1 MYTCWA
7 LRSFSGGR
15 LQMTDRGQKPGSG
28 LPAAVVGIACLV
40 VVAALAAFSV
50 PRPAGALSS
59 YAQQTGLSCGRCHTN
74 PAGGGKLTA
83 FGNDFAANDHKVPEK
98 KKESGKEQDS
108 KTQDSSIEE
117 DFKKQQE
124 SSKQES
130 SKEGG
135 SKDKVSDGA
144 SPATTPT
151 VDLESGRALDYVPW
165 TLRDPYH
172 SHFLYKSD
180 DYRD

>member
-1 MYTCWA
+1 MKD
-7 LRSFSGGR
+7 G
-15 LQMTDRGQKPGSG
+15 GQKLEAGP
-28 LPAAVVGIACLV
+28 LAAVVFGLAGAAAVAGLIAF
-40 VVAALAAFSV
+40 AV

-59 YAQQTGLSCGRCHTN
+59 YAKETGLSCGRCHTN
-74 PAGGGKLTA
+74 PAGGGKLTT
-83 FGNDFAANDHKVPEK
+83 FGSDFAANDHKVPEK

-108 KTQDSSIEE
+108 KQDSSIEE

-124 SSKQES
+124 SSK
-130 SKEGG
+130 EGG
-135 SKDKVSDGA
+135 SKEQVSDGA

>member
-1 MYTCWA
+1 
-7 LRSFSGGR
+7 
-15 LQMTDRGQKPGSG
+15 MTDHGQKLGSIP
-28 LPAAVVGIACLV
+28 LAAAVFGSVGAMAVAGLV
-40 VVAALAAFSV
+40 ASSV

-59 YAQQTGLSCGRCHTN
+59 YAQQTGLPCGRCHTN

-83 FGNDFAANDHKVPEK
+83 FGSDFAANDHKVPEK

-108 KTQDSSIEE
+108 SIEE

-124 SSKQES
+124 SSK
-130 SKEGG
+130 EGG
-135 SKDKVSDGA
+135 AKEQVSDGA
-144 SPATTPT
+144 SPGTTPT
-151 VDLESGRALDYVPW
+151 VDLESGRAMDYVPW

>member
-1 MYTCWA
+1 
-7 LRSFSGGR
+7 
-15 LQMTDRGQKPGSG
+15 MTDRGQKLGSG
-28 LPAAVVGIACLV
+28 PLAAAVFGLAG
-40 VVAALAAFSV
+40 ALAAAGLVALSAS
-50 PRPAGALSS
+50 RPAGALSS

-83 FGNDFAANDHKVPEK
+83 FGTEYAANDHKVPAK
-98 KKESGKEQDS
+98 KTDSDKKQDS
-108 KTQDSSIEE
+108 E
-117 DFKKQQE
+117 
-124 SSKQES
+124 KQES
-130 SKEGG
+130 SKEGD
-135 SKDKVSDGA
+135 SKEQVSEGVT
-144 SPATTPT
+144 SPTATS

>member
-1 MYTCWA
+1 
-7 LRSFSGGR
+7 
-15 LQMTDRGQKPGSG
+15 MTDRGQKVGSG
-28 LPAAVVGIACLV
+28 PLAAAVFGLAG
-40 VVAALAAFSV
+40 ALAAAGLVALSAS
-50 PRPAGALSS
+50 RPAGALSS

-83 FGNDFAANDHKVPEK
+83 FGTEYAANDHKVPAK
-98 KKESGKEQDS
+98 KTDSDKKQDS
-108 KTQDSSIEE
+108 E
-117 DFKKQQE
+117 
-124 SSKQES
+124 KQES
-130 SKEGG
+130 SKEGD
-135 SKDKVSDGA
+135 SKEQVSEGVT
-144 SPATTPT
+144 SPTATS

>member
-1 MYTCWA
+1 
-7 LRSFSGGR
+7 
-15 LQMTDRGQKPGSG
+15 MTDRGQKLGSG
-28 LPAAVVGIACLV
+28 PLAAAVFGLAGA
-40 VVAALAAFSV
+40 VAAAGLVALSAS
-50 PRPAGALSS
+50 RPAGALSS

-83 FGNDFAANDHKVPEK
+83 FGTEYAANDHKVPAK
-98 KKESGKEQDS
+98 KTDSGKKQDP
-108 KTQDSSIEE
+108 E
-117 DFKKQQE
+117 
-124 SSKQES
+124 KQES
-130 SKEGG
+130 SKEGE
-135 SKDKVSDGA
+135 SKEGDSKEQVSEGVT
-144 SPATTPT
+144 SPTATS

>member
-1 MYTCWA
+1 
-7 LRSFSGGR
+7 
-15 LQMTDRGQKPGSG
+15 MTDRGQKVGSG
-28 LPAAVVGIACLV
+28 PLAAAVFGLAG
-40 VVAALAAFSV
+40 ALAAAGLVALSAS
-50 PRPAGALSS
+50 RPAGALSS

-83 FGNDFAANDHKVPEK
+83 FGTEYAANDHKVPAK
-98 KKESGKEQDS
+98 KIDSDKKQDS
-108 KTQDSSIEE
+108 E
-117 DFKKQQE
+117 
-124 SSKQES
+124 KQES
-130 SKEGG
+130 SKEGD
-135 SKDKVSDGA
+135 SKEQVSEGVT
-144 SPATTPT
+144 SPTATS

>member
-1 MYTCWA
+1 
-7 LRSFSGGR
+7 
-15 LQMTDRGQKPGSG
+15 MTDRGQKLASG
-28 LPAAVVGIACLV
+28 
-40 VVAALAAFSV
+40 ALAPVVFGLAGAVTVAGLVAFSV
-50 PRPAGALSS
+50 PRPAGALPS

-83 FGNDFAANDHKVPEK
+83 FGSEFAANGHKVPEK
-98 KKESGKEQDS
+98 KTESGKEPAS
-108 KTQDSSIEE
+108 EKGVSFTEGA
-117 DFKKQQE
+117 
-124 SSKQES
+124 
-130 SKEGG
+130 SKEQ
-135 SKDKVSDGA
+135 VSDGA

>member
-1 MYTCWA
+1 MYTCWGR
-7 LRSFSGGR
+7 RSFSGGR
-15 LQMTDRGQKPGSG
+15 SQMTDRGQKLGSG
-28 LPAAVVGIACLV
+28 PLAAAVFGLAGA
-40 VVAALAAFSV
+40 VAAAGLVALSAS
-50 PRPAGALSS
+50 RPAGALSS

-83 FGNDFAANDHKVPEK
+83 FGTEYAANDHKVPARK
-98 KKESGKEQDS
+98 TDSDKKEDS
-108 KTQDSSIEE
+108 K
-117 DFKKQQE
+117 
-124 SSKQES
+124 KQES
-130 SKEGG
+130 SKEGD
-135 SKDKVSDGA
+135 SKEQVSEGVT
-144 SPATTPT
+144 SPTATS

>member
-1 MYTCWA
+1 
-7 LRSFSGGR
+7 
-15 LQMTDRGQKPGSG
+15 MTDRGQKLEVKPLTAVVFG
-28 LPAAVVGIACLV
+28 LAGAAAVAGLV
-40 VVAALAAFSV
+40 AFAV

-83 FGNDFAANDHKVPEK
+83 FGTEYAANDHKVPAK
-98 KKESGKEQDS
+98 KTDSDKKQDS
-108 KTQDSSIEE
+108 K
-117 DFKKQQE
+117 
-124 SSKQES
+124 KQES
-130 SKEGG
+130 SKEGD
-135 SKDKVSDGA
+135 SKEGDSKEQVSEGVT
-144 SPATTPT
+144 SPTATSI
-151 VDLESGRALDYVPW
+151 DLESGRALDYVPW

>member
-1 MYTCWA
+1 
-7 LRSFSGGR
+7 
-15 LQMTDRGQKPGSG
+15 MTDRGQKLGSAP
-28 LPAAVVGIACLV
+28 LAAVVLGLAGV
-40 VVAALAAFSV
+40 VSVAGLAALSV

-83 FGNDFAANDHKVPEK
+83 FGSEFAANDHKVPAK
-98 KKESGKEQDS
+98 KTDSGK
-108 KTQDSSIEE
+108 KQDSSEE
-117 DFKKQQE
+117 KDSK
-124 SSKQES
+124 KQES
-130 SKEGG
+130 KEEDSKEQ
-135 SKDKVSDGA
+135 VSEGVT
-144 SPATTPT
+144 SPTATS

>member
-1 MYTCWA
+1 MYTCWVR
-7 LRSFSGGR
+7 RSFSGGR
-15 LQMTDRGQKPGSG
+15 SQMTDRGQKLGSAP
-28 LPAAVVGIACLV
+28 LAAVVLGLAGV
-40 VVAALAAFSV
+40 VSVAGLAALSV

-59 YAQQTGLSCGRCHTN
+59 YVQQTGLSCGRCHTN

-83 FGNDFAANDHKVPEK
+83 FGSEFAANDHKVPAK
-98 KKESGKEQDS
+98 KTDSGKKEDSSEEKDS
-108 KTQDSSIEE
+108 K
-117 DFKKQQE
+117 
-124 SSKQES
+124 KQES
-130 SKEGG
+130 QEEDSKEQ
-135 SKDKVSDGA
+135 VSEGVT
-144 SPATTPT
+144 SPTATS

>member
-1 MYTCWA
+1 
-7 LRSFSGGR
+7 
-15 LQMTDRGQKPGSG
+15 MTDRGQKLGSG
-28 LPAAVVGIACLV
+28 PLAAVVFGLAGA
-40 VVAALAAFSV
+40 VAAAGLVALSAS
-50 PRPAGALSS
+50 RPAGALSS

-74 PAGGGKLTA
+74 PAGGGKLTS
-83 FGNDFAANDHKVPEK
+83 FGSEFAANDHKVPQK

-108 KTQDSSIEE
+108 KRQDSSQKEDSKKQDSKEE
-117 DFKKQQE
+117 D
-124 SSKQES
+124 SKEQVS
-130 SKEGG
+130 SKEGD
-135 SKDKVSDGA
+135 SKEQVSEGVT
-144 SPATTPT
+144 SPTATS

>member
-1 MYTCWA
+1 M
-7 LRSFSGGR
+7 
-15 LQMTDRGQKPGSG
+15 DHGQK
-28 LPAAVVGIACLV
+28 LPLSV
-40 VVAALAAFSV
+40 VVFGLAGAVAVAGLLALSV

-83 FGNDFAANDHKVPEK
+83 FGSEFAANDHKVPAK
-98 KKESGKEQDS
+98 KTDSGKKQDS
-108 KTQDSSIEE
+108 E
-117 DFKKQQE
+117 
-124 SSKQES
+124 KQEP
-130 SKEGG
+130 SKEGD
-135 SKDKVSDGA
+135 SKEGDSKEQVSEGVT
-144 SPATTPT
+144 SPTATTI
-151 VDLESGRALDYVPW
+151 DLESGRALDYVPW

>member
-1 MYTCWA
+1 M
-7 LRSFSGGR
+7 
-15 LQMTDRGQKPGSG
+15 MDRGQKLP
-28 LPAAVVGIACLV
+28 LPAVVFGLAGAVAVAGLV
-40 VVAALAAFSV
+40 AFAV
-50 PRPAGALSS
+50 PRPAGALPS

-83 FGNDFAANDHKVPEK
+83 FGSEFAANDHKVPQK

-108 KTQDSSIEE
+108 KKDSSIEE
-117 DFKKQQE
+117 DFKKQ
-124 SSKQES
+124 ES
-130 SKEGG
+130 SKEGD
-135 SKDKVSDGA
+135 SKEKESSKEGNSKEQVSDGVT
-144 SPATTPT
+144 SPTATT

>member
-1 MYTCWA
+1 M
-7 LRSFSGGR
+7 
-15 LQMTDRGQKPGSG
+15 
-28 LPAAVVGIACLV
+28 VG
-40 VVAALAAFSV
+40 LAAAMAVAGMVAISV

-83 FGNDFAANDHKVPEK
+83 FGSDFAANDHKVPEK

-108 KTQDSSIEE
+108 KNQDSSIEE

-124 SSKQES
+124 SSKEGDSQKSTKEGA
-130 SKEGG
+130 SKEQ
-135 SKDKVSDGA
+135 VSDGA
-144 SPATTPT
+144 SPASTPT
-151 VDLESGRALDYVPW
+151 VDLESGRALNYVPW

>member
-1 MYTCWA
+1 
-7 LRSFSGGR
+7 
-15 LQMTDRGQKPGSG
+15 MTDRGQKLGSG
-28 LPAAVVGIACLV
+28 PLAAAVFGLAG
-40 VVAALAAFSV
+40 ALAAAGLVALSAS
-50 PRPAGALSS
+50 RPAGALSS

-83 FGNDFAANDHKVPEK
+83 FGTEYAANDHKVPAK
-98 KKESGKEQDS
+98 KIDSDKKQDS
-108 KTQDSSIEE
+108 E
-117 DFKKQQE
+117 
-124 SSKQES
+124 KQES
-130 SKEGG
+130 SKEGD
-135 SKDKVSDGA
+135 SKEQVSEGVT
-144 SPATTPT
+144 SPTATS

>member
-1 MYTCWA
+1 
-7 LRSFSGGR
+7 
-15 LQMTDRGQKPGSG
+15 MTDRGQKVGSG
-28 LPAAVVGIACLV
+28 PLAAAVFGLAG
-40 VVAALAAFSV
+40 ALAAAGLVALSAS
-50 PRPAGALSS
+50 RPAGALSS

-83 FGNDFAANDHKVPEK
+83 FGTEYAANDHKVPAK
-98 KKESGKEQDS
+98 KTDSDKKQDS
-108 KTQDSSIEE
+108 E
-117 DFKKQQE
+117 
-124 SSKQES
+124 KQES
-130 SKEGG
+130 SKEGD
-135 SKDKVSDGA
+135 SKEQVSEGVTA
-144 SPATTPT
+144 PTATS

>member
-1 MYTCWA
+1 
-7 LRSFSGGR
+7 
-15 LQMTDRGQKPGSG
+15 MTDRGQKLGSG
-28 LPAAVVGIACLV
+28 PIAAAVFGLAGA
-40 VVAALAAFSV
+40 VAAAGLVALSAS
-50 PRPAGALSS
+50 RPAGALSS

-83 FGNDFAANDHKVPEK
+83 FGTEYAANDHKVPAK
-98 KKESGKEQDS
+98 KTDSGKKQDS
-108 KTQDSSIEE
+108 E
-117 DFKKQQE
+117 
-124 SSKQES
+124 KQES
-130 SKEGG
+130 SKEGE
-135 SKDKVSDGA
+135 SKEGDSKEQVSEGVT
-144 SPATTPT
+144 SPTATS

>member
-1 MYTCWA
+1 
-7 LRSFSGGR
+7 
-15 LQMTDRGQKPGSG
+15 MTDRGQKLGSG
-28 LPAAVVGIACLV
+28 PLAAVVFGLAGA
-40 VVAALAAFSV
+40 VAAAGLVALSAS
-50 PRPAGALSS
+50 RPAGALSS

-83 FGNDFAANDHKVPEK
+83 FGSEFAANDHKVPQK
-98 KKESGKEQDS
+98 KTEPGKEQAKPD
-108 KTQDSSIEE
+108 
-117 DFKKQQE
+117 
-124 SSKQES
+124 S
-130 SKEGG
+130 SKEGE
-135 SKDKVSDGA
+135 SKEQVSSKERDSKEQVSEGVT
-144 SPATTPT
+144 SPTATS